1 MKQVNISLTY
11 SLLFLFSLSCIVSPF
26 SVNVDAFISELSYL
40 TDNCQTVKIKFD
52 TLNGFKGEICSILFV
67 LLHFCLI
74 FWSFMDFSSD

>member
-11 SLLFLFSLSCIVSPF
+11 SLLFQFSLSCIVSPF
-26 SVNVDAFISELSYL
+26 SVSVDAFISELSNL
-40 TDNCQTVKIKFD
+40 SDNCQTVKIKFD
-52 TLNGFKGEICSILFV
+52 TLNGFKGKIFSILFV